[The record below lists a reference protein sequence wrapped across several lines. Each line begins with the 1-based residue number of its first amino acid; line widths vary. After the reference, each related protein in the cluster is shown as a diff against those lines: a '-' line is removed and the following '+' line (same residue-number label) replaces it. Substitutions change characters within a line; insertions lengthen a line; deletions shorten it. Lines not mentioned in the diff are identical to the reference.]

1 MYVPLPDSAT
11 RLKILGVHTKKKPV
25 DGEVSLAEIAQSTEG
40 YSGAELAAVC
50 NEAALKA
57 LEEAIESQTE
67 AIEATPKI
75 KKAHFESALLAVTPR
90 INQDLL
96 NVYAKFQ
103 QK

>member
-1 MYVPLPDSAT
+1 MDKESVTLSD
-11 RLKILGVHTKKKPV
+11 I
-25 DGEVSLAEIAQSTEG
+25 AERTEG

-57 LEEAIESQTE
+57 LEEAIGTGDDNVD
-67 AIEATPKI
+67 TVKI
-75 KKAHFESALLAVTPR
+75 HRGHFESALKAVTPR

-103 QK
+103 HK